1 MKILI
6 TGASGFSGTALIRH
20 LLAVGERDICGIVR
34 SLPKNPDRD
43 RQVRFVPCDLLDYQR
58 VQEVIADV
66 CPDRVVHLAGLN
78 HGTLDDLLM
87 TNVTG
92 TRNLLDAVQ
101 QTNPACRILVVSSS
115 AVYGFAGQKPITEN
129 TCLKPIS
136 NYGVSKAAQEHVALM
151 QHAINGAPIAIV
163 RPFNLVG
170 PGQPDSFICG
180 RIVRQVV
187 EIEQGERK
195 NLELQET
202 RSYRDFIDV
211 RDAVRAYWAL
221 VSHSDFNHA
230 CSGTKFNIG
239 SGTAHAVSDVIS
251 LVENTTGRQYVV
263 TLPENPPRTPIPYQ
277 QGDNTLIRKVSGWH
291 PKISLKDSLADM
303 LAVAR
308 SGKTE

>member
-34 SLPKNPDRD
+34 SLPKNPNRD
-43 RQVRFVPCDLLDYQR
+43 RQIRFVPCDLLDYQR
-58 VQEVIADV
+58 VQEVVAEV
-66 CPDRVVHLAGLN
+66 CPDRIVHLAGLT
-78 HGTLDDLLM
+78 HGTIADLL
-87 TNVTG
+87 NANAVG
-92 TRNLLDAVQ
+92 TRNLLDAVDAA
-101 QTNPACRILVVSSS
+101 NPACQTLIVSSS
-115 AVYGFAGQKPITEN
+115 AVYGYHGRDPIAEGTP
-129 TCLKPIS
+129 LLPLS
-136 NYGVSKAAQEHVALM
+136 DYGVSKAAQEHVTLM
-151 QHAINGAPIAIV
+151 HHAITGAPIAIV

-170 PGQPDSFICG
+170 PGQPDYFICG

-187 EIEQGERK
+187 EIERGQRK

-221 VSHSDFNHA
+221 VSYPDFNHA

-239 SGTAHAVSDVIS
+239 SGAAHAVSDVIS

-263 TLPENPPRTPIPYQ
+263 TMPENQPRVAIPYQ
-277 QGDNTLIRKVSGWH
+277 QGDSTLIRKVSGWH